1 MYSLIPNSMN
11 TEKEDQRKIE
21 DLLEKEIRE
30 NLSNDDQEKTTLD
43 SGTDEEEEDKLAF
56 GFSFNAQD
64 GESGDESE
72 DNGDLPSL
80 MQKPGHRYDPN
91 IESAHPEKLNQD
103 SIVGG
108 MHIANEDEI
117 GFAYGEDTYV
127 DPED

>member
-1 MYSLIPNSMN
+1 MN
-11 TEKEDQRKIE
+11 KEQDDQQKIK
-21 DLLEKEIRE
+21 DLLEKEIQE
-30 NLSNDDQEKTTLD
+30 NLSNEMQEDATLD
-43 SGTDEEEEDKLAF
+43 SGTDEEEEDKMAF

-91 IESAHPEKLNQD
+91 IDSAHPEKLSQD
-103 SIVGG
+103 AIIDS

-127 DPED
+127 DPEK